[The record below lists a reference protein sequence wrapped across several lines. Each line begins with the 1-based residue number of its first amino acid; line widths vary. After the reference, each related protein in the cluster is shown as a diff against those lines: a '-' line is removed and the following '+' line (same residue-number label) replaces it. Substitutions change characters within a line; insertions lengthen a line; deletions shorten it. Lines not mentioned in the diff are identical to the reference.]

1 MITKVMIMLLKKEH
15 LKLRVGRTA
24 TSSLVLTKYQ
34 QKQHNKR
41 GVYFEFQFYSTDYY
55 DEEIIA

>member
-1 MITKVMIMLLKKEH
+1 MLLKKEH

-55 DEEIIA
+55 DEEIMA